1 MTSNYST
8 RPVDIHGKPY
18 NPTLIMVTMLLATFS
33 GVLMQTSLGTA
44 LPTLMHDF
52 DIDFA
57 TAQQATTWF
66 LLANGVMIPL
76 SAFFATRFPTKLL
89 HILAYSILLIGLA
102 ITALAPSSHHYWFVF
117 LVGRIIS
124 AVSVGMMMPL
134 MQMLII
140 NMYPPK
146 KRGVAMGLTGL
157 AIGLAPAIGPTFAGW
172 ILNKDHIILGL
183 TLSNSWRN
191 IFIVPIAV
199 MVIALVLCIFLMKD
213 IIPNRKLKLDIPS
226 FILSVF
232 GFGLFL
238 WGFSNVASEGWG
250 SFWWVILPI
259 IASLFILTFFV
270 VRQLKMKDP
279 FLDLRVFKNR
289 NFTFAT
295 LGIVLIT
302 MAMFGVEMML
312 PTYLQNIHG
321 FSPLVAGLTLLPGA
335 LLMGITSPISGALY
349 NKVGVKRLAFVGF
362 FILSVSTIPFAF
374 LSGETSTTLI
384 TVLYAIR
391 IFSIALIMMPL
402 TAFAMDS
409 IPTEVGTHGTAVNN
423 TARQMASSIGVALL
437 TSVTQNIINNNEPK
451 ASLKDT
457 DPFEFMRQLQHAMID
472 GFNTAFAIGL
482 VFAILG
488 LALVPFLG
496 NNLSKESEETK

>member
-1 MTSNYST
+1 MASNQQN
-8 RPVDIHGKPY
+8 RPVDIHGNPY
-18 NPTLIMVTMLLATFS
+18 NPALIMVTMLLATFS

-76 SAFFATRFPTKLL
+76 SAYFATRFPTKLL

-102 ITALAPSSHHYWFVF
+102 VTALAPSDHNYWFVF
-117 LVGRIIS
+117 ILGRIIT
-124 AVSVGMMMPL
+124 AISVGMMMPL

-172 ILNKDHIILGL
+172 ILDKDHVILGMTL
-183 TLSNSWRN
+183 TNSWRN
-191 IFIVPIAV
+191 IFIVPIVV
-199 MVIALVLCIFLMKD
+199 MVIALILCIILMKD
-213 IIPNRKLKLDIPS
+213 IIPNRKFSLDIPS

-250 SFWWVILPI
+250 SFAWVILPI
-259 IASLFILTFFV
+259 IASIIILTFFV
-270 VRQLKMKDP
+270 IRQLRMEDP
-279 FLDLRVFKNR
+279 FLNLRVFKNR

-295 LGIVLIT
+295 IGIVLIT

-321 FSPLVAGLTLLPGA
+321 FSPFVAGLTLLPGA
-335 LLMGITSPISGALY
+335 LLMGITSPISGGLY

-362 FILSVSTIPFAF
+362 FILTVSSIPFAF

-384 TVLYAIR
+384 TVLYAVR

-409 IPTEVGTHGTAVNN
+409 IPTSVGTHGTAVNN

-437 TSVTQNIINNNEPK
+437 TSVTQNIINNNTPK
-451 ASLKDT
+451 SSLKDSN
-457 DPFEFMRQLQHAMID
+457 PLEFVHQIHQAMID
-472 GFNTAFAIGL
+472 GFNAAFAIGL
-482 VFAILG
+482 VFALLG
-488 LALVPFLG
+488 LAIVPFIG
-496 NNLSKESEETK
+496 NKAKDESEGTK